1 MNILNAIDAVLEQDI
16 SDEALAAAVQ
26 AQVCAMAQFSSD
38 ESSAF
43 SLD

>member
-16 SDEALAAAVQ
+16 SDEAFAAAIQ
-26 AQVCAMAQFSSD
+26 AQVCAVAKVNSD
-38 ESSAF
+38 EAF